1 MSINSLPYIILGF
14 FFFCVG
20 SCNAQ
25 VKVVH
30 YNSEWNA
37 DNNYSISALKDCD
50 KSNVVICHNPEEQE
64 KHNILAV
71 PTLIVFDNNVEIARY
86 EANIMMELEISIN
99 DLQDAIDKVYL
110 AKFE

>member
-1 MSINSLPYIILGF
+1 MNNLPYIILGL

-20 SCNAQ
+20 SCNGQ

-30 YNSEWNA
+30 YNSDWNSE
-37 DNNYSISALKDCD
+37 NNYNISDLKDCEKED
-50 KSNVVICHNPEEQE
+50 VVICHNPEEQE

-71 PTLIVFDNNVEIARY
+71 PTVIVFDNNVEVARY
-86 EANIMMELEISIN
+86 EANIMMELDISID

>member
-1 MSINSLPYIILGF
+1 MNNLPYIILGL

-20 SCNAQ
+20 SCNGQ

-30 YNSEWNA
+30 YNSDWNSE
-37 DNNYSISALKDCD
+37 NNYNISDLKDCEKED
-50 KSNVVICHNPEEQE
+50 VVICHNPEEQE

-86 EANIMMELEISIN
+86 EANIMMELDISID

-110 AKFE
+110 EKFE

>member
-1 MSINSLPYIILGF
+1 MNNLPYIILGL

-20 SCNAQ
+20 SCNGQ

-30 YNSEWNA
+30 YNSDWNSE
-37 DNNYSISALKDCD
+37 NNYNISDLKDCEKED
-50 KSNVVICHNPEEQE
+50 VVICHNPKEQE

-71 PTLIVFDNNVEIARY
+71 PTLIVFDNNVEVARY
-86 EANIMMELEISIN
+86 EANIMMELDISID

>member
-1 MSINSLPYIILGF
+1 MPINSLPYIILGL
-14 FFFCVG
+14 FFFCIG

-71 PTLIVFDNNVEIARY
+71 PTIIVFDNSIEIARY
-86 EANIMMELEISIN
+86 EANIMMELDVSIN
-99 DLQDAIDKVYL
+99 DLQNAIDKVYL

>member
-1 MSINSLPYIILGF
+1 MSINSLPYIIIGLL
-14 FFFCVG
+14 FFCIG
-20 SCNAQ
+20 SCVAQ

-37 DNNYSISALKDCD
+37 GNNYSILALKDCD
-50 KSNVVICHNPEEQE
+50 KSNIVICHNPEEQE

-86 EANIMMELEISIN
+86 EANIMMELDISIN
-99 DLQDAIDKVYL
+99 ELQDAIDKVYL

>member
-1 MSINSLPYIILGF
+1 MNNLPYIILGL

-20 SCNAQ
+20 SCNGQ

-30 YNSEWNA
+30 YNSDWNSE
-37 DNNYSISALKDCD
+37 NNYNISDLKDCE
-50 KSNVVICHNPEEQE
+50 KANVVICHNPEEQE
-64 KHNILAV
+64 KYNILAV
-71 PTLIVFDNNVEIARY
+71 PTLIVFDNNVEVARY
-86 EANIMMELEISIN
+86 EANIMMELDISID

>member
-1 MSINSLPYIILGF
+1 MNNLPYIILGL

-20 SCNAQ
+20 SCNGQ

-30 YNSEWNA
+30 YNSEWNSE
-37 DNNYSISALKDCD
+37 NNYSISDLKDCEKED
-50 KSNVVICHNPEEQE
+50 VVICHNPEEQE

-71 PTLIVFDNNVEIARY
+71 PTLIVFDNNVEVARY
-86 EANIMMELEISIN
+86 EANIMMELDISID